1 MQSQGLAEHH
11 HNDFHPLLHPDIF
24 ALIAIKLG
32 ECIGGPDFCAWLSTC
47 KRAQRLSTR
56 TDVTKLLDLLSR
68 AYDIEYVVK
77 ISQQRILPY
86 DLVCRMI
93 NINPMNLFDLPR
105 CRRTFP
111 LCELAFHG
119 MQSTLIRLRLET
131 DLTEDQIFALWKRAI
146 ARDPG
151 WIQEAEQIWDGSRLD
166 ELVTIGS
173 MVDKT
178 FTIMH
183 PASPFV
189 CMTTLLWNQKRR
201 TREKWRRF
209 RDGCMYG
216 MIGGSIGC
224 AFAWYLGGDLAA
236 CVVGSITT
244 TLLVASVR
252 YNRNI

>member
-1 MQSQGLAEHH
+1 MADDAL
-11 HNDFHPLLHPDIF
+11 HNDMHPLLHPDIF
-24 ALIAIKLG
+24 ALVAKWLG
-32 ECIGGPDFCAWLSTC
+32 ECVSIHDFYAWVSTC
-47 KRAQRLSTR
+47 KRALRLTGR
-56 TDVTKLLDLLSR
+56 VDVTELLDLLNY
-68 AYDIEYVVK
+68 AYHIKSNVK

-105 CRRTFP
+105 RRRTFS

-131 DLTEDQIFALWKRAI
+131 DLTDDQLFSLWKRAI

-151 WIQEAEQIWDGSRLD
+151 WIQEAEQMWDKQRLD
-166 ELVTIGS
+166 ELVAIGS
-173 MVDKT
+173 TIDKS
-178 FTIMH
+178 FMLVH

-189 CMTTLLWNQKRR
+189 SMTALLWSQKRR

-216 MIGGSIGC
+216 MIGGAIGC
-224 AFAWYLGGDLAA
+224 TAAWYIGGDLSA
-236 CVVGSITT
+236 CMMGSIITT
-244 TLLVASVR
+244 VFVASLR